1 MVKISLTPE
10 VCEVEILL
18 ISTVVFFTFRDPEY
32 TFSEDVVTGVV
43 YVDKFGETNKDFT
56 VRVSGG
62 K

>member
-1 MVKISLTPE
+1 MKISLTPE

-18 ISTVVFFTFRDPEY
+18 NSTAVFFTFRDPEY

-43 YVDKFGETNKDFT
+43 YVDKDGANIKDFS

-62 K
+62 M